1 MQAPGPES
9 GPPQDVRWVH
19 EKIAYLQEQL
29 SANPSQLQP
38 PVAAV
43 LSQLCTPTA
52 ACNTPVAAVLSQLC
66 AAAGSSDHNPS
77 FGGAAPA
84 ITVWKVPF
92 KQEGGGDAGKGAAVL
107 QRAGAQDKQEEG
119 VDAGKS
125 AALLPQLKPLSDDS
139 QNQAVAG
146 LLSLAQSL
154 SRKRPASDL
163 WAGHASSGGAASQ
176 GVHPALGHANMG
188 QAAGSEKKHRPARG
202 HGGAGGRHAEDTA
215 RGARASR
222 GAGRTGTGKAAAGSA
237 ARGRTGDEGR
247 GADRAEKERLAH
259 EMAALL
265 LEEEERASRLPQAQ
279 AGIGTVKGGRGGG
292 KRGGNPAPSRHAARV
307 VRAKK
312 KDRANGKA

>member
-1 MQAPGPES
+1 MQ
-9 GPPQDVRWVH
+9 VT
-19 EKIAYLQEQL
+19 L
-29 SANPSQLQP
+29 
-38 PVAAV
+38 
-43 LSQLCTPTA
+43 
-52 ACNTPVAAVLSQLC
+52 
-66 AAAGSSDHNPS
+66 
-77 FGGAAPA
+77 
-84 ITVWKVPF
+84 
-92 KQEGGGDAGKGAAVL
+92 
-107 QRAGAQDKQEEG
+107 
-119 VDAGKS
+119 
-125 AALLPQLKPLSDDS
+125 
-139 QNQAVAG
+139 
-146 LLSLAQSL
+146 
-154 SRKRPASDL
+154 
-163 WAGHASSGGAASQ
+163 Q
-176 GVHPALGHANMG
+176 GVGAVHAARAMVEKALDINPNYEDARRVAFLISSFESCSG
-188 QAAGSEKKHRPARG
+188 ARG
-202 HGGAGGRHAEDTA
+202 HGGARGRHAEDTA

>member
-52 ACNTPVAAVLSQLC
+52 AGNTPVAAVLSQLC

-119 VDAGKS
+119 VNAGKS

-188 QAAGSEKKHRPARG
+188 QAAGSEKKHRPVYTPEQIKMLTEGYNNG
-202 HGGAGGRHAEDTA
+202 HSKPKSKCEKRFLTPTQREALAAKTGLTLAQVDTWLHN
-215 RGARASR
+215 RRKNR
-222 GAGRTGTGKAAAGSA
+222 
-237 ARGRTGDEGR
+237 
-247 GADRAEKERLAH
+247 
-259 EMAALL
+259 
-265 LEEEERASRLPQAQ
+265 
-279 AGIGTVKGGRGGG
+279 
-292 KRGGNPAPSRHAARV
+292 
-307 VRAKK
+307 
-312 KDRANGKA
+312 